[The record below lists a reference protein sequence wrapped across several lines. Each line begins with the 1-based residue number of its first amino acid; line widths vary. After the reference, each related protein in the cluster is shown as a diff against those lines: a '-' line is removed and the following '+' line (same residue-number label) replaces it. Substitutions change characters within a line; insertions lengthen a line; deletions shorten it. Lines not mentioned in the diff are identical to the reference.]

1 MVKYRPG
8 PLILSFCFLYSETF
22 CSCFSVALLLSLWS
36 RAETAG
42 IPDDETGAYAITQ
55 LYAAQ
60 CGYSINVHPLPGHV
74 ELRASYFSCQTQNK
88 DDEMFTFNFNLN
100 VTQEGKE
107 VTYPL
112 NKTCSP
118 SLPWSPREVTCETNY
133 MEVSVRSEVTCPSG
147 TKKDDWNSLK
157 PLPPMNISDARKQG
171 YVFLL
176 TEGRLVFRAPYGQ
189 PDSFSTERSLQVN
202 GVPVEAVHA
211 TIFSRQSWVVLM
223 VDLVAACSMGQ
234 YLNIFQFFFFYA
246 VDYFPLAGK
255 VKL

>member
-1 MVKYRPG
+1 MT
-8 PLILSFCFLYSETF
+8 SF
-22 CSCFSVALLLSLWS
+22 
-36 RAETAG
+36 
-42 IPDDETGAYAITQ
+42 Q
-55 LYAAQ
+55 
-60 CGYSINVHPLPGHV
+60 
-74 ELRASYFSCQTQNK
+74 
-88 DDEMFTFNFNLN
+88 
-100 VTQEGKE
+100 
-107 VTYPL
+107 
-112 NKTCSP
+112 
-118 SLPWSPREVTCETNY
+118 
-133 MEVSVRSEVTCPSG
+133 VSVRSEVTCPSG

-157 PLPPMNISDARKQG
+157 PG

-189 PDSFSTERSLQVN
+189 PDSFSTERSLQIN

-234 YLNIFQFFFFYA
+234 YLNTFINFFFYA